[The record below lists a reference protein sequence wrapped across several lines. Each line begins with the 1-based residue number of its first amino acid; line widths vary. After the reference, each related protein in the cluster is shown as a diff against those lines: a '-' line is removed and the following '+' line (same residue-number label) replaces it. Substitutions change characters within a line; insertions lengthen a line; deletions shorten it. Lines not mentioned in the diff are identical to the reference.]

1 MFFSVIMPVYNKAQ
15 YIRDSV
21 LSVLSQQHLKEL
33 IAIDD
38 GSDDGSGEILDEL
51 AKHNNKLII
60 IHQKNKGVS
69 AARNT
74 GIELISGEYVCFC
87 DADDTL
93 NEHFFESAYTDLA
106 KNKPDIAFYS
116 YESQS
121 PSKAV
126 EYTPSPFEGLTT
138 KENALAI
145 LYNYQIKTGYF
156 GLVTNK
162 LTRSKVIK
170 KCSFDTNLKLAED
183 WDYWTKVMRIVDNC
197 LFSQIKSFKY
207 LKELP
212 ESSCFNVVDY
222 PSQFMLR
229 LRYKRL
235 LEETAPDIDIKEL
248 NINLS
253 HYVYFS
259 ISAACLKSIKYA
271 KEVLLNL
278 FKSGYKRCDIN
289 YSGLPPFHKTCLF
302 LIKHKFNM
310 IAIVSVK
317 IKQVVKGQKHV

>member
-15 YIRDSV
+15 YIRNSV

-38 GSDDGSGEILDEL
+38 GSTDGSGEILDEL
-51 AKHNNKLII
+51 AKHNNKLIV
-60 IHQKNKGVS
+60 IHQENRGVS
-69 AARNT
+69 AARNI
-74 GIELISGEYVCFC
+74 GVDLISGEYVCFF

-93 NEHFFESAYTDLA
+93 NEHFFENAYVALA

-116 YESQS
+116 FESQT

-145 LYNYQIKTGYF
+145 LYSYQIKTGYF

-162 LTRSKVIK
+162 LTRSDIIK
-170 KCSFDTNLKLAED
+170 RCSFDTNLRLAED
-183 WDYWTKVMRIVDNC
+183 WDYWTKVMRIVNNC

-207 LKELP
+207 FKELP

-229 LRYKRL
+229 LRYKNL
-235 LEETAPDIDIKEL
+235 LEETIPDIDIKDL
-248 NINLS
+248 KINLS

-259 ISAACLKSIKYA
+259 ISAACVKSIKYA

-278 FKSGYKRCDIN
+278 FESGYKRCSIC
-289 YSGLPPFHKTCLF
+289 YEGLPHFHKLCLF
-302 LIKHKFNM
+302 LIKYKFDM
-310 IAIVSVK
+310 LAILSVK